1 MQLDLFSLG
10 DAEMA
15 KLRNDMEETVNEAIG
30 EALRK
35 NLYSADVSF
44 RISVHMS
51 SMNTENGHTCL
62 VPEYE
67 YKSGYKIGAKYEGGK
82 GKSRGLVGIS
92 VGKDGYVEAVRMPE
106 QVSMMEGNT

>member
-1 MQLDLFSLG
+1 MQMELFSLG

-15 KLRNDMEETVNEAIG
+15 EFRNDMEETVNEAIE

-51 SMNTENGHTCL
+51 SVNTENGHTCL
-62 VPEYE
+62 VQEYE
-67 YKSGYKIGAKYEGGK
+67 YKSGYKIGAKHEGGK
-82 GKSRGLVGIS
+82 GKSRGLVGIR
-92 VGKDGYVEAVRMPE
+92 VGQDGYVETVRMPE
-106 QVSMMEGNT
+106 QMKIAE